1 MGKKA
6 KNQGKDTWFYVIVLV
21 FIIVV
26 VIFGIIS
33 LSKNS
38 NGISYGENQKAIN
51 SNGISYGENQ
61 KATISVVGSSQV
73 KTINNPDK
81 IILIEIVGSDNK
93 ISVTKETQIYLIEI
107 VGSGNIF
114 NLCKN
119 HSPEIDETG
128 SNNVINYLNC

>member
-33 LSKNS
+33 LSK
-38 NGISYGENQKAIN
+38 N

>member
-1 MGKKA
+1 MRKLKRGSKI
-6 KNQGKDTWFYVIVLV
+6 QRIL
-21 FIIVV
+21 IVV
-26 VIFGIIS
+26 LASVFLIELLLVGTQITGNPIKKV
-33 LSKNS
+33 LD
-38 NGISYGENQKAIN
+38 
-51 SNGISYGENQ
+51 
-61 KATISVVGSSQV
+61 SVVGSSQV